1 VKQLINLVHNELIKI
16 VRKKRLYVILTI
28 VAVLVALFTYAQMKE
43 VKSLQERLGTTDWRT
58 QLQQDIVNTQN
69 RLNSSSISE
78 EFSEFLQIRV
88 SQQEYYLEHD
98 VDPSAPGAPT
108 FMRMFVE
115 NSIDL
120 LMPLMVVVVVGDLV
134 SSELSGG
141 TIKMLLTRPVK
152 RWRILMS
159 KFLTMIL
166 SVSFIVLSLGVLS
179 YLISGA
185 VFGYSGWTMPI
196 LTGFTTSG
204 ENLDTTNVHLIY
216 QWQYLLMELGLT
228 WFVGIIVGSIT
239 LMLSVLMR
247 STAAV
252 TGVMLATLISGPILA
267 NMVSSWESA
276 KYLFMVNLR
285 ITSYISGGAP
295 PIQGMTLGFSMIV
308 LSIWGIAALLVAF
321 ITFSRRDVY

>member
-1 VKQLINLVHNELIKI
+1 VKRLINLVHNELIKL
-16 VRKKRLYVILTI
+16 VRKKRLYVIIAI
-28 VAVLVALFTYAQMKE
+28 VVVLVALFTYAQMKE
-43 VKSLQERLGTTDWRT
+43 IKSLQERLGTTDWRT

-69 RLNSSSISE
+69 RLNSSSVSDD
-78 EFSEFLQIRV
+78 FRKFLQIRV

-98 VDPSAPGAPT
+98 VNPNAPGAPT
-108 FMRMFVE
+108 FMRTFVE

-120 LMPLMVVVVVGDLV
+120 LLPLMVVVVVADLV
-134 SSELSGG
+134 SSEASGG

-152 RWRILMS
+152 RWRILLS
-159 KFLTMIL
+159 KFFTMVL
-166 SVSFIVLSLGVLS
+166 SVSFIVFSLGLLS

-185 VFGYSGWTMPI
+185 VFGYNGWTMPI
-196 LTGFTTSG
+196 LTGFSTSG
-204 ENLDTTNVHLIY
+204 NDLVTTNVHLID
-216 QWQYLLMELGLT
+216 QWKYLIMELGLA

-285 ITSYISGGAP
+285 ITNYISGSAP
-295 PIQGMTLGFSMIV
+295 PIKGMNLGFSMAI
-308 LSIWGIAALLVAF
+308 LSMWGVAALVVAF
-321 ITFSRRDVY
+321 ITFTKRDVY

>member
-1 VKQLINLVHNELIKI
+1 MINLVHNELIKI
-16 VRKKRLYVILTI
+16 VRKKRLYVILAI

-43 VKSLQERLGTTDWRT
+43 VKSLQERLGTTDWRS

-69 RLNSSSISE
+69 RLNSSSITD
-78 EFSEFLQIRV
+78 EFREFLQIRV

-115 NSIDL
+115 NSVDL

-166 SVSFIVLSLGVLS
+166 AVSFIVLSLGLLS

-228 WFVGIIVGSIT
+228 WFVGITVGSIT

>member
-1 VKQLINLVHNELIKI
+1 MINLVHNELIKI

-88 SQQEYYLEHD
+88 SQQQYYLEHD

-166 SVSFIVLSLGVLS
+166 SVSFIVLSLGLLS

-196 LTGFTTSG
+196 LTGFSTSG
-204 ENLDTTNVHLIY
+204 DNLDTTNVHLIY

-295 PIQGMTLGFSMIV
+295 PIQGMTLGFSMII

>member
-1 VKQLINLVHNELIKI
+1 MINLVHNELIKI

-43 VKSLQERLGTTDWRT
+43 VKSLQERLGTTDWRS

-69 RLNSSSISE
+69 RLNSSSITD
-78 EFSEFLQIRV
+78 EFREFLQIRV
-88 SQQEYYLEHD
+88 SQQQYYLEHD

-185 VFGYSGWTMPI
+185 VFGYTGWTMPI

-267 NMVSSWESA
+267 NMVSSWETA

>member
-1 VKQLINLVHNELIKI
+1 MINLVHNELIKI

-88 SQQEYYLEHD
+88 SQQQYYLEHD

-185 VFGYSGWTMPI
+185 VFGYTGWTMPI

-267 NMVSSWESA
+267 NMVSSWETA

>member
-1 VKQLINLVHNELIKI
+1 VKQLINLVHNELIKL

-43 VKSLQERLGTTDWRT
+43 VNSLQERLGTTDWRS

-69 RLNSSSISE
+69 RLNSSSISD
-78 EFSEFLQIRV
+78 EFRKYLQIQV
-88 SQQEYYLEHD
+88 SQQQYYLEHD

-166 SVSFIVLSLGVLS
+166 SVSFIVLSLGLLS

-185 VFGYSGWTMPI
+185 IFGYSGWTMPI
-196 LTGFTTSG
+196 LTGFSTNG
-204 ENLDTTNVHLIY
+204 EDLVTTNVHLIY
-216 QWQYLLMELGLT
+216 QWQYLWMELGLA
-228 WFVGIIVGSIT
+228 WFVGIVVGSIT

-267 NMVSSWESA
+267 NMVASWESA

-285 ITSYISGGAP
+285 ITSYISGAAP
-295 PIQGMTLGFSMIV
+295 PIQGMTLGFSMII
-308 LSIWGIAALLVAF
+308 LTLWGIAALLVAF
-321 ITFSRRDVY
+321 ITFTRRDVY

>member
-1 VKQLINLVHNELIKI
+1 MINLVHNELIKI
-16 VRKKRLYVILTI
+16 VRKKRLYVILAI

-43 VKSLQERLGTTDWRT
+43 VKSLQERLGTTDWRS

-69 RLNSSSISE
+69 RLNSSSITD
-78 EFSEFLQIRV
+78 EFHEFLQIRV

-115 NSIDL
+115 NSVDL

-308 LSIWGIAALLVAF
+308 LSIWGIVALLVAF

>member
-43 VKSLQERLGTTDWRT
+43 VKSLQERLGTTDWRS

-69 RLNSSSISE
+69 RLNSSSITD
-78 EFSEFLQIRV
+78 EFREFLQIRV

-115 NSIDL
+115 NSVDL

-166 SVSFIVLSLGVLS
+166 AVSFIVLSLGVLS

>member
-1 VKQLINLVHNELIKI
+1 MINLVQNELIKL
-16 VRKKRLYVILTI
+16 VRKKRLYVIVAI

-43 VKSLQERLGTTDWRT
+43 VKTLQERLGTTDWRT
-58 QLQQDIVNTQN
+58 QLQQDIVNSQN
-69 RLNSSSISE
+69 RLASKTIPDDFRKYLLIS
-78 EFSEFLQIRV
+78 V

-108 FMRMFVE
+108 FMRIFLE

-152 RWRILMS
+152 RSRILLS

-166 SVSFIVLSLGVLS
+166 SVSFIVLSLGILS
-179 YLISGA
+179 YLISGV

-196 LTGFTTSG
+196 LTGFSTNG
-204 ENLDTTNVHLIY
+204 YDLVTTNVHEIG
-216 QWQYLLMELGLT
+216 QWQYLLMEFGLT

-267 NMVSSWESA
+267 NMASSWESA

-285 ITSYISGGAP
+285 ITNYISGGAP
-295 PIQGMTLGFSMIV
+295 PIQGMNLGFSMVI
-308 LSIWGIAALLVAF
+308 LTIWGITALVVAF
-321 ITFSRRDVY
+321 ITFTKRDVY